1 MTVFGGEENHMRVGR
16 SYHEGG
22 GSRLRGK
29 LGVKALAFGV
39 ITGVMLAV
47 GMLVVPQTA
56 MADPAGS
63 VLIDESHTLDAS
75 NPMLSYGGGT
85 ITFDANTGTLTLDR
99 VTIDDQEPS
108 EVGATNSSIRVTTPG
123 DLTIVLKGDNYLGGS
138 GYGIFANVDSQLLI
152 TGDGTLTIEKDEYA
166 ISTFDADLT
175 IDGCRLNL
183 IAGDFTAIESLVAE
197 AGAKGSITIRNGADV
212 SVAARSE
219 RGWYAIHAEDDITI
233 TDSTLT
239 VTLSGGK
246 TNVAM
251 WAENG
256 TLTIDNSTVISQS
269 NASYG
274 LYGGEVIISGSSH
287 VYATGSDGASVG
299 LGSDSTIEV
308 ESSWV
313 QSTVGVSGEL
323 SSSNSVVIAG
333 NEGTAAGDVVVSGSV
348 EVPAGVTLTIPEGA
362 TVTVPAGAEFVNN
375 GSIVLEGSF
384 VSSGGKV
391 TCASGSHA
399 GGAASCEKAARC
411 ALCGLE
417 YGSALGHDWGKPEWS
432 WSEDGTKFV
441 ATFVCAHDAAHTQE
455 LTAEPTSSVQAE
467 PTCTEAGVRV
477 YTATV
482 ELDGTKYTATSEQAI
497 PALGHDFQ
505 DGVCTRCEAVDPD
518 YVAPQDPVED
528 ETALPAAGDASAVFS
543 LAPAFVGAGMLAAR
557 ALVRHRR

>member
-1 MTVFGGEENHMRVGR
+1 M
-16 SYHEGG
+16 
-22 GSRLRGK
+22 
-29 LGVKALAFGV
+29 
-39 ITGVMLAV
+39 
-47 GMLVVPQTA
+47 
-56 MADPAGS
+56 
-63 VLIDESHTLDAS
+63 
-75 NPMLSYGGGT
+75 
-85 ITFDANTGTLTLDR
+85 
-99 VTIDDQEPS
+99 
-108 EVGATNSSIRVTTPG
+108 
-123 DLTIVLKGDNYLGGS
+123 
-138 GYGIFANVDSQLLI
+138 
-152 TGDGTLTIEKDEYA
+152 
-166 ISTFDADLT
+166 
-175 IDGCRLNL
+175 
-183 IAGDFTAIESLVAE
+183 
-197 AGAKGSITIRNGADV
+197 
-212 SVAARSE
+212 
-219 RGWYAIHAEDDITI
+219 
-233 TDSTLT
+233 
-239 VTLSGGK
+239 
-246 TNVAM
+246 
-251 WAENG
+251 
-256 TLTIDNSTVISQS
+256 
-269 NASYG
+269 
-274 LYGGEVIISGSSH
+274 
-287 VYATGSDGASVG
+287 
-299 LGSDSTIEV
+299 
-308 ESSWV
+308 
-313 QSTVGVSGEL
+313 GVSGEL

-362 TVTVPAGAEFVNN
+362 TVAVPAGAEFVNN

-482 ELDGTKYTATSEQAI
+482 ELDGTKYTATSERAI